1 VVRELVAAHEQAGPE
16 VATRSG
22 RPTPLG
28 RTILSRIDDPE
39 AAPALRSLLGH
50 ERAVV
55 RGAAVRSLGFS
66 GDSRDVVDV
75 AALLDDEHPGVR
87 SRARSALA
95 ELGGTDAADAL
106 FASVAALDLVERAEV
121 QAALAWLNDP
131 RDLDA
136 TRAAARASL
145 SQQQPPAL
153 SQTIHQGWGAVYALL
168 RLGDQ
173 EDATMLVD
181 TLIERARTA
190 EPRSDGRGMPPDLY
204 DAQSVAFGLNR
215 RLLEHGF
222 SDLAE
227 RCDTSIR
234 ELVAHSLGTEPRP
247 RPQPIE
253 VEPLGGRSIPRL
265 AMAALSETPASNELC
280 PARFGGQP
288 DWLTEPV
295 WPLSPSGHPMI
306 FLGQL
311 PLVGQDDS
319 VAYIFFSYEVD
330 ETWDPLGPGNA
341 IIVQPGDAKPQV
353 PTLALHDG
361 PQLYERVEEPH
372 RYQPVDKMRP
382 YHRYIVLEPGADP
395 ERWEWPELPPN
406 TYPDDGHRDWNKI
419 GGTPAYLQGEDVPP
433 GPGWR
438 FAFQFNAAWAGHEF
452 GDVAECYGFVNRD
465 GRGAFLWQCH

>member
-1 VVRELVAAHEQAGPE
+1 MDCRYPSTMTVICRRCGSTAREGLPCANCWEGSASVDVVRELVAAHEQAGPE

-168 RLGDQ
+168 RL
-173 EDATMLVD
+173 AT
-181 TLIERARTA
+181 RRT
-190 EPRSDGRGMPPDLY
+190 PRCWSTR
-204 DAQSVAFGLNR
+204 
-215 RLLEHGF
+215 
-222 SDLAE
+222 
-227 RCDTSIR
+227 
-234 ELVAHSLGTEPRP
+234 
-247 RPQPIE
+247 
-253 VEPLGGRSIPRL
+253 
-265 AMAALSETPASNELC
+265 
-280 PARFGGQP
+280 
-288 DWLTEPV
+288 
-295 WPLSPSGHPMI
+295 
-306 FLGQL
+306 
-311 PLVGQDDS
+311 
-319 VAYIFFSYEVD
+319 
-330 ETWDPLGPGNA
+330 
-341 IIVQPGDAKPQV
+341 
-353 PTLALHDG
+353 
-361 PQLYERVEEPH
+361 
-372 RYQPVDKMRP
+372 
-382 YHRYIVLEPGADP
+382 
-395 ERWEWPELPPN
+395 
-406 TYPDDGHRDWNKI
+406 
-419 GGTPAYLQGEDVPP
+419 
-433 GPGWR
+433 
-438 FAFQFNAAWAGHEF
+438 
-452 GDVAECYGFVNRD
+452 
-465 GRGAFLWQCH
+465 